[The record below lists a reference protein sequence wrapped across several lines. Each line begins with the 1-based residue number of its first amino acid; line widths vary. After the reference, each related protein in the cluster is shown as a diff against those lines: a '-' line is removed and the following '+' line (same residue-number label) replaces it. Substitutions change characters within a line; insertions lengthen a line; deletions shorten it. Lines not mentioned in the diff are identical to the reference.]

1 MANRFTRNN
10 DDIGDRGT
18 VTATRERTT
27 TSGTGARTAS
37 DVRDDGRSMREHGT
51 GTTGVRERQKE
62 RFGGFNWGSDFFG
75 WLVAIGLAALLTS
88 ILSAAGAAIGL
99 NEVSETEATNN
110 AGAITII
117 GGVLLLLVL
126 MTAYYCGGYVAGRMS
141 RFDGARN
148 GFGVWL
154 IGLIVTLALAA
165 AAAILGAEYNVLQN
179 LNLPALPV
187 DGQSL
192 TTGGLIATAAII
204 LGTLLAAIVGG
215 KAGERFHKKVDREG
229 GLL

>member
-1 MANRFTRNN
+1 MANRFTRNH
-10 DDIGDRGT
+10 DDARDRGAGT
-18 VTATRERTT
+18 VTRERTATDTGTRT
-27 TSGTGARTAS
+27 TADTGT
-37 DVRDDGRSMREHGT
+37 DVRSAGR
-51 GTTGVRERQKE
+51 TTTAGVRDIQKE

-75 WLVAIGLAALLTS
+75 WLVAVGLGAILTA

-99 NEVSETEATNN
+99 NEVSQTEATTN
-110 AGAITII
+110 AETIGI
-117 GGVLLLLVL
+117 VGGVLLLLVL

-165 AAAILGAEYNVLQN
+165 AAALLGAEYNVLQN

-192 TTGGLIATAAII
+192 TTGGLIATAAVV

>member
-1 MANRFTRNN
+1 MANRFTRNH
-10 DDIGDRGT
+10 DAGSRGT

-37 DVRDDGRSMREHGT
+37 DVRDEGRSTREHST
-51 GTTGVRERQKE
+51 GTAGVRERQKE

-75 WLVAIGLAALLTS
+75 WLVAVGLAAILTG

-99 NEVSETEATNN
+99 NEVSGTEAENN
-110 AGAITII
+110 AGTIGII

-179 LNLPALPV
+179 LNLPSLPV

-192 TTGGLIATAAII
+192 STGGLIATAAII

>member
-10 DDIGDRGT
+10 DDVGNRGT
-18 VTATRERTT
+18 ATVTRERTT

-37 DVRDDGRSMREHGT
+37 DVRDEGRSTREHGT
-51 GTTGVRERQKE
+51 GTAGVRERQKD

-75 WLVAIGLAALLTS
+75 WLVAVGLAAILTG

-99 NEVSETEATNN
+99 NEVSGAEAENN
-110 AGAITII
+110 AGTIGII

-192 TTGGLIATAAII
+192 STGGLIATAAII

>member
-1 MANRFTRNN
+1 MANRFTRNRA
-10 DDIGDRGT
+10 DAERGAVAT
-18 VTATRERTT
+18 TTRERD
-27 TSGTGARTAS
+27 TSRETNRPGVERTERTGNGHTARDTMS
-37 DVRDDGRSMREHGT
+37 DVRG
-51 GTTGVRERQKE
+51 RQKE

-75 WLVAIGLAALLTS
+75 WLVAIGLGAILTG

-99 NEVSETEATNN
+99 NEVSGTEATNN
-110 AGAITII
+110 AGTITII
-117 GGVLLLLVL
+117 GGVLLLIVL

-187 DGQSL
+187 DGESL
-192 TTGGLIATAAII
+192 TTGGLITTAAII
-204 LGTLLAAIVGG
+204 VGTLLAAIVGG

-229 GLL
+229 FAH

>member
-1 MANRFTRNN
+1 MANRFTRNRA
-10 DDIGDRGT
+10 DAERGT
-18 VTATRERTT
+18 VATTTRERDTT
-27 TSGTGARTAS
+27 RDATRPAVERTERTGNGHTARDTMS
-37 DVRDDGRSMREHGT
+37 DVRGRQR
-51 GTTGVRERQKE
+51 E

-75 WLVAIGLAALLTS
+75 WLVAVGLGAILTG
-88 ILSAAGAAIGL
+88 ILSAAGAVIGL
-99 NEVSETEATNN
+99 NEVSPTEALVN
-110 AGAITII
+110 AETIGI
-117 GGVLLLLVL
+117 VGGILLLLVL

-154 IGLIVTLALAA
+154 IGLIITLALAA

-179 LNLPALPV
+179 LNFPALPV

-192 TTGGLIATAAII
+192 STGGLIATAAVII
-204 LGTLLAAIVGG
+204 GTLLAAIAGG

-229 GLL
+229 FTH

>member
-1 MANRFTRNN
+1 MANRFSRN
-10 DDIGDRGT
+10 RGGAERGAVAT
-18 VTATRERTT
+18 TTRERATT
-27 TSGTGARTAS
+27 RETTRPAGETTDRTSNGHTARDTMS
-37 DVRDDGRSMREHGT
+37 DVRG
-51 GTTGVRERQKE
+51 RQKE

-75 WLVAIGLAALLTS
+75 WLVAVGLGAILTG

-99 NEVSETEATNN
+99 NEVSETEASQN
-110 AGAITII
+110 AGTIGI
-117 GGVLLLLVL
+117 VGGILLLLVL

-148 GFGVWL
+148 GLGVWL

-187 DGQSL
+187 DGESL
-192 TTGGLIATAAII
+192 STGGLIATAAAII
-204 LGTLLAAIVGG
+204 GTLLAAIVGG
-215 KAGERFHKKVDREG
+215 KAGERSHRKIDRAG
-229 GLL
+229 CAD